1 MSSVSVT
8 KSQQAMI
15 ARVERKMPFC
25 PIAVHPE
32 MWSVPKVGA
41 GAVGKQYQAR
51 NPQASEHPTI
61 ESEPQ
66 TR

>member
-1 MSSVSVT
+1 
-8 KSQQAMI
+8 MI
-15 ARVERKMPFC
+15 ARVERKIPFC

-32 MWSVPKVGA
+32 MWSVPKAGA
-41 GAVGKQYQAR
+41 GAVGKQHQAR